1 MSKMSNQTTVM
12 NFSKSTKNT
21 HVYTASEPSDDAPV
35 AVVYVKRFNLP
46 KSPPATIK
54 LTVSYE

>member
-1 MSKMSNQTTVM
+1 MSNQTTVM